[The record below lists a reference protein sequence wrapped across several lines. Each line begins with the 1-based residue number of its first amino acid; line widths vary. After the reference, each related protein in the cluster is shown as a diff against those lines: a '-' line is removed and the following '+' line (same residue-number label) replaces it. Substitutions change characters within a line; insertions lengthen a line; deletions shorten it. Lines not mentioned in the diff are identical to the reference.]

1 MELVKAGGYGFFF
14 PCDGPRNSYL
24 FLPAILN
31 DIELDMPVLNTAFI
45 YVQIFN
51 GSYSHHGIRSEY

>member
-1 MELVKAGGYGFFF
+1 MASSSHVMVHGTVTSFFQ
-14 PCDGPRNSYL
+14 RSL
-24 FLPAILN
+24 K